1 MQRLKTAMLM
11 AVLSVLMVMLG
22 GALGGRSMMMGFF
35 MMALVMNFFSYW
47 FSDKVVLRMYRAK
60 EVGEA
65 DAPELYSIVR
75 GLAARA
81 GMPMPKVY
89 IIPDGSPNAF
99 ATGRNPEHAAV
110 AATEGILRIL
120 TRDELE
126 GVMAHELTHVKNR
139 DILVSTVAS
148 VMAAAI
154 TYMAQFAMFF
164 GGGRDD
170 EDSNPVAAI
179 AMMILAP
186 IGAMLIQMAISRSR
200 EYMADDGGAGMC
212 AKPLALAS
220 ALRKLSKGVEI
231 APMRDA
237 NPATSNMFIVNP
249 FTARGITS
257 LFSTHPP
264 MEERIARL
272 EATARGGRAA

>member
-1 MQRLKTAMLM
+1 MQRFKTAMLM
-11 AVLSVLMVMLG
+11 AVLSVMMVLIG
-22 GALGGRSMMMGFF
+22 GAVGGRSMMPVFF
-35 MMALVMNFFSYW
+35 IGALAMNFFSYW

-75 GLAARA
+75 GLATKA

-89 IIPDGSPNAF
+89 IIPDSSPNAF
-99 ATGRNPEHAAV
+99 ATGRDPEHAAV

-139 DILVSTVAS
+139 DILVSTIAS
-148 VMAAAI
+148 VMATAI
-154 TYMAQFAMFF
+154 TYTAHMAMFF
-164 GGGRDD
+164 GGRDD
-170 EDSNPVAAI
+170 EDSNPLAAL

-200 EYMADDGGAGMC
+200 EYMADDGGASMC
-212 AKPLALAS
+212 NKPMALAN
-220 ALRKLSKGVEI
+220 ALRKLSMGVEL
-231 APMRDA
+231 APMQGA

-249 FTARGITS
+249 FTAKGMAS

-264 MEERIARL
+264 MEERVRRL
-272 EATARGGRAA
+272 EAMASGRTSR